1 MIVADRLA
9 SHHLAALWQSLTI
22 ESCPRHYNFHMHS
35 LCSDGQL
42 HPYEIL
48 CQARTIGLKGFAIT
62 DHHCVDAYL
71 ELQAM
76 LEPNDPV
83 LWSGIEINGI
93 LDNTEVHI
101 LGYGFEPQHAE
112 LRPFTS
118 GSSVINA
125 PAEVVVEA
133 IQVAGGLAV
142 LAHPFR
148 YGRDPHSLVAAAAIA
163 GFDGLEAYYSYRNPD
178 PWKPCP
184 DRTPVA
190 LELATRYGLLVTC
203 GTDSHGSSLLRRV

>member
-9 SHHLAALWQSLTI
+9 SQDLAARWQSLTPD
-22 ESCPRHYNFHMHS
+22 SCPRHYNFHMHS

-48 CQARTIGLKGFAIT
+48 RQARHIGLQGFAIT

-71 ELQAM
+71 ELQDV
-76 LEPNDPV
+76 LEPDDPM
-83 LWSGIEINGI
+83 LWSGIEINGV
-93 LDNTEVHI
+93 LDTTEVHI
-101 LGYGFEPQHAE
+101 LGYAFDPHHTA
-112 LRPFTS
+112 LRPYTT

-125 PAEVVVEA
+125 PAEAVVEA
-133 IQVAGGLAV
+133 IQAAGGLAV

-148 YGRDPHSLVAAAAIA
+148 YGRDPQSLAAAAAAI
-163 GFDGLEAYYSYRNPD
+163 GFDGFEAYYNYRNPD

-190 LELATRYGLLVTC
+190 LELAARYGLLATC